1 MTDWNMKRIR
11 ISISGRVQGVFF
23 RASAAQEAKCL
34 DLSGFARNEP
44 DGSVMIEVQ
53 GDDPA
58 LQRFLEW
65 ARRGPK
71 PAHVDDLGDETIP
84 VLPDETDFI
93 VVT

>member
-1 MTDWNMKRIR
+1 MKRLR

-23 RASAAQEAKCL
+23 RASAARKAERL

-44 DGSVMIEVQ
+44 DGGVMIEVQ

-58 LQRFLEW
+58 LRRFLEW

-71 PAHVDDLGDETIP
+71 LARVDDLKEQVIAT
-84 VLPDETDFI
+84 LPDETNFS
-93 VVT
+93 VL